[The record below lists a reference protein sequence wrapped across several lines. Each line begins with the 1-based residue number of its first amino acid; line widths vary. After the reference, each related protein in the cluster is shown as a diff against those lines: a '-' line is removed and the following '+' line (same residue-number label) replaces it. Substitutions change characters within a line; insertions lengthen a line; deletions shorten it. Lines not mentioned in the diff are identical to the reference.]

1 MKSVSTKGQIL
12 QDCTNMRNLE
22 QPSSQRWNVEWWWAG
37 AGGEGD
43 GGRLAF
49 NDGMASWCGMM
60 KKSGDEYW

>member
-1 MKSVSTKGQIL
+1 
-12 QDCTNMRNLE
+12 MRNLE

-43 GGRLAF
+43 GGRSAF